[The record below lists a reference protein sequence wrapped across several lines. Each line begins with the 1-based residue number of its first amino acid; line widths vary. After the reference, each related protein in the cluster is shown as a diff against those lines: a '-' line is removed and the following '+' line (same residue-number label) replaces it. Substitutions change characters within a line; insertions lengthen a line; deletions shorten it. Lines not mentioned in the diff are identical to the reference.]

1 MDLMFSIEVKV
12 KLMHL
17 SLVSDSN
24 QLKTNQKYYSYLVVI
39 TIFQLKTFQKMLL
52 LSILVA
58 LVIKEHNMQM
68 LFYQLQHTLKEVVLM
83 VMLYLLQ
90 LIHKVEYNQDLRL
103 LNHQDILEM
112 LGKLLEHFH
121 NNVVF
126 HFITTVLIN
135 FVIEFINQVHIY

>member
-83 VMLYLLQ
+83 VMLY
-90 LIHKVEYNQDLRL
+90 
-103 LNHQDILEM
+103 
-112 LGKLLEHFH
+112 
-121 NNVVF
+121 
-126 HFITTVLIN
+126 
-135 FVIEFINQVHIY
+135 IYYS

>member
-83 VMLYLLQ
+83 

>member
-39 TIFQLKTFQKMLL
+39 TIFQLKTFQRMLL
-52 LSILVA
+52 LFILVA

-83 VMLYLLQ
+83 